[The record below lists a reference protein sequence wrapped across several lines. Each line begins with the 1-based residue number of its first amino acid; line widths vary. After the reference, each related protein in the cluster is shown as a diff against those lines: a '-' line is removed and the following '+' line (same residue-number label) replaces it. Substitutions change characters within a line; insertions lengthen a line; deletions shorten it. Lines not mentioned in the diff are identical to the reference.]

1 MVVVLIAV
9 GAIIVLLQNSTPNP
23 SAPTPATSYVIGSAQ
38 TCAGESDFVTA
49 VGFSQR
55 SALDTRAKFVKGA
68 ALREIDQNGNI
79 TRSYEH
85 PTWSM
90 GGYLGAF
97 QRDEFGNI
105 YLVPTPFINVLD
117 NPPEKANIIYRIDS
131 ATGEMSPLVDLPP
144 LAPVAPENPFGLLD
158 ITYDCDTLSLYAS
171 SVMGSTYDT
180 VAGSIFQVDPQ
191 TGEVRDRLD
200 SVDAFGVGVF
210 NSLQGKR
217 LYFGLARTPEIYSVA
232 LDDSGAFTDDI
243 RLETALTDTAAF
255 ANERASSITFHGP
268 AQLVIKME
276 RFDFNLV
283 SPTEHVT
290 TYLSYSYNA
299 NEDTWELLTSQDVSE

>member
-1 MVVVLIAV
+1 
-9 GAIIVLLQNSTPNP
+9 
-23 SAPTPATSYVIGSAQ
+23 
-38 TCAGESDFVTA
+38 
-49 VGFSQR
+49 
-55 SALDTRAKFVKGA
+55 
-68 ALREIDQNGNI
+68 
-79 TRSYEH
+79 
-85 PTWSM
+85 
-90 GGYLGAF
+90 
-97 QRDEFGNI
+97 
-105 YLVPTPFINVLD
+105 
-117 NPPEKANIIYRIDS
+117 
-131 ATGEMSPLVDLPP
+131 
-144 LAPVAPENPFGLLD
+144 
-158 ITYDCDTLSLYAS
+158 
-171 SVMGSTYDT
+171 
-180 VAGSIFQVDPQ
+180 
-191 TGEVRDRLD
+191 
-200 SVDAFGVGVF
+200 
-210 NSLQGKR
+210 SLQGKR